1 MSRIF
6 LSHSSANNA
15 EAIAIRDWM
24 RVHGWDD
31 AFLDLDP
38 ERGLKAGEHWQDAL
52 KRAAERCEMVIFLVS
67 PVWAASKWCLAE
79 FLLAKSLNERIFA
92 LIVEP
97 TPFEVL
103 PVELTAEWQVVDLTA
118 GTRDYATTVALPPGD
133 KTAKVA
139 FASDGL
145 NRLRI
150 GLRQAGVDAGY
161 FDWPP
166 ANDPNRPP
174 YRGPQAARSRRR
186 RNLLWPRCGGDWR
199 A

>member
-1 MSRIF
+1 
-6 LSHSSANNA
+6 
-15 EAIAIRDWM
+15 
-24 RVHGWDD
+24 
-31 AFLDLDP
+31 
-38 ERGLKAGEHWQDAL
+38 
-52 KRAAERCEMVIFLVS
+52 MVIFLVS

-118 GTRDYATTVALPPGD
+118 GSRDYATTVALPPGD

-150 GLRQAGVDAGY
+150 GPEGKLASTPVISTG
-161 FDWPP
+161 
-166 ANDPNRPP
+166 RPLTIP
-174 YRGPQAARSRRR
+174 TVRLTGGLGRSKQTTPESSSAAMRR
-186 RNLLWPRCGGDWR
+186 
-199 A
+199 